1 MYKKECEGSFT
12 IEAAFVV
19 PVVLSVMCILI
30 WLTMFMHDAS
40 VTYSKLLIGNMCSW
54 LSVRCLQNLMEIAV
68 KAAQLLHHH

>member
-40 VTYSKLLIGNMCSW
+40 VTYSKLFDS
-54 LSVRCLQNLMEIAV
+54 EICVAGY
-68 KAAQLLHHH
+68 L